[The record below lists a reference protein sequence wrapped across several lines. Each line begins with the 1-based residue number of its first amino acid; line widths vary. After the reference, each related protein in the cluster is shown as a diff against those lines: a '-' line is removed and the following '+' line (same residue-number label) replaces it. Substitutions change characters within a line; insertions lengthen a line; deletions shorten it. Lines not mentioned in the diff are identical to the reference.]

1 MKLYKYSDPT
11 QLENVVNSE
20 LGLSD
25 TMGSGCVKGDGDG
38 KGKGKDDGTTYLSLL
53 NDSKF
58 TDRNASTISLSLA
71 DWIKT
76 EKAAQRYGR
85 IPIMT
90 RGDLG
95 KRIFVLADLDDFK
108 YIYTLACRYLETRK
122 E

>member
-1 MKLYKYSDPT
+1 MRYYKYKTPT
-11 QLENVVNSE
+11 ELENVVNKE

-38 KGKGKDDGTTYLSLL
+38 KGKSKDGITYLSLI

-58 TDRNASTISLSLA
+58 TDRAASSISFSLS

-90 RGDLG
+90 RGDHNG
-95 KRIFVLADLDDFK
+95 RIFVLIDLDDFRH
-108 YIYTLACRYLETRK
+108 IHMLASQLLDNPK

>member
-1 MKLYKYSDPT
+1 MRFYKYKTPT
-11 QLENVVNSE
+11 ELENVVNRE
-20 LGLSD
+20 LKLQD

-38 KGKGKDDGTTYLSLL
+38 KGKSQDGVTYLSII

-58 TDRNASTISLSLA
+58 TDRSASSISFSLS
-71 DWIKT
+71 DWNKT

-90 RGDLG
+90 RGDLSG
-95 KRIFVLADLDDFK
+95 RVYVLLDLDDFRH
-108 YIYTLACRYLETRK
+108 IHMLATQLLDNTK